1 MDMKWLKKLLTS
13 IWFYVVLFVLSL
25 LIPFGINEM
34 YKIGQ
39 VSDKAY
45 ITLWKASDVFS
56 YFGSY
61 LSFFGSIVLGAVAVI
76 QTADANK
83 QTAEANK
90 QTERANELAAQMQ
103 KLEQAKFVS
112 MVSLTTNGHRI
123 QEVHASQ
130 AKSIHKASMS
140 SYDYFDLGAD
150 IPKSTRYFILDAEV
164 ENNSEYPL
172 VHICIHPGAISNSNC
187 ILYGM
192 QNLTERAVYIAA
204 NSKREIRIAI
214 PADLLKNADVTE
226 LSLSIVFTNI
236 FDYQTRARLDIETL
250 GVAGKYPT
258 TTYRL
263 AKFVDIKPK
272 DNISD

>member
-1 MDMKWLKKLLTS
+1 MEWLKKLLTN
-13 IWFYVVLFVLSL
+13 IWFYVALFALSL
-25 LIPFGINEM
+25 LIPFGINEI

-39 VSDKAY
+39 GWDNAY
-45 ITLWKASDVFS
+45 ITLWDASDVFS

-112 MVSLTTNGHRI
+112 MVSLITNGRRI
-123 QEVHASQ
+123 QEVQASQ
-130 AKSIHKASMS
+130 AKTIHKASMS
-140 SYDYFDLGAD
+140 SFDYFDLCAD
-150 IPKSTRYFILDAEV
+150 TPKSTRYFILDAEV

-172 VHICIHPGAISNSNC
+172 VHIGIHPGIVGNSNC

-192 QNLTERAVYIAA
+192 RNLTESAVYIAP
-204 NSKREIRIAI
+204 NSKRDIRIAI
-214 PADLLKNADVTE
+214 PADLLKKAGTTA

-250 GVAGKYPT
+250 GVVGKYPT

-272 DNISD
+272 DSISD